1 MVWLKLKIRKV
12 VSKNKILI
20 FTLILGVFLYTVG
33 LWQMD
38 LIAAECLWKHKHWRE
53 ILPFWYMWSTDAY
66 VLFVSW
72 IFIGYFITCISLLL
86 LKEREMFRR
95 KTFLK
100 TWTDF
105 FHVIVGIITGIMLS
119 LHFYLLSGLI
129 IGMFLIYQILTSKT
143 IKEAL
148 FDISEFMIGLIVFL
162 IIRFIFIL

>member
-1 MVWLKLKIRKV
+1 MEWLKLKIREV
-12 VSKNKILI
+12 ISKNKILI

-72 IFIGYFITCISLLL
+72 IFIGYFVTCISLLL
-86 LKEREMFRR
+86 LKEKEMIRR

-105 FHVIVGIITGIMLS
+105 FHVILGFIAGMLIC
-119 LHFYLLSGLI
+119 LHYYLLSALLI
-129 IGMFLIYQILTSKT
+129 GIFLVYQFLTSKT

-148 FDISEFMIGLIVFL
+148 LDITEFLIGLIVLL

>member
-1 MVWLKLKIRKV
+1 MEWLKLKIRKV
-12 VSKNKILI
+12 ISKNKILI

-38 LIAAECLWKHKHWRE
+38 LIVAECLWKHKQWRE
-53 ILPFWYMWSTDAY
+53 ILPFWYMWNTDAY

-86 LKEREMFRR
+86 LKERMIRR
-95 KTFLK
+95 KTFLQ

-105 FHVIVGIITGIMLS
+105 FHVIYGIIVGLLFS
-119 LHFYLLSGLI
+119 LNFYLLVSLLFSVFI
-129 IGMFLIYQILTSKT
+129 IYQILTSKT

-148 FDISEFMIGLIVFL
+148 LDISEFLIGLLVFL
-162 IIRFIFIL
+162 IIKFIFIL

>member
-1 MVWLKLKIRKV
+1 MEWLKLKIREV
-12 VSKNKILI
+12 ISKNKILI

-72 IFIGYFITCISLLL
+72 IFIGYFVTCISLLL
-86 LKEREMFRR
+86 LKEKEMFRR

-100 TWTDF
+100 TWKDYC
-105 FHVIVGIITGIMLS
+105 HLALGIIAGILIFH
-119 LHFYLLSGLI
+119 HFYLLGSSI
-129 IGMFLIYQILTSKT
+129 IGIFLIYELLTSRT
-143 IKEAL
+143 IREAL
-148 FDISEFMIGLIVFL
+148 LDISEFMMGLIGFL
-162 IIRFIFIL
+162 IIRFILNL